1 MTQFGIWKSCLAV
14 QGMPS
19 GVITYKESEG
29 SDSTGEASYIPAP
42 QPRHTDP
49 EVQTCSL
56 HDHKAP
62 LNRLCFNKIKST
74 TNINKAPL
82 NQLCLNKIKNTT
94 NIDKAPVKYSLPK
107 KKKKKSLLW
116 SSSHLQT
123 WANSVSTLDIHSLS
137 AVDQKVGP
145 GWLPAWIRSCK

>member
-19 GVITYKESEG
+19 GVIMYKESEG

-107 KKKKKSLLW
+107 KKKKNPYCGP
-116 SSSHLQT
+116 HHTYRPGQ
-123 WANSVSTLDIHSLS
+123 ILS
-137 AVDQKVGP
+137 QP
-145 GWLPAWIRSCK
+145 WTSIRSVLLTRK

>member
-1 MTQFGIWKSCLAV
+1 M
-14 QGMPS
+14 
-19 GVITYKESEG
+19 YKESEG

-56 HDHKAP
+56 HDHKSP

-94 NIDKAPVKYSLPK
+94 NIDEAPVKYSLPK
-107 KKKKKSLLW
+107 KKKKKIPIVVLITPTDLGKFC
-116 SSSHLQT
+116 L
-123 WANSVSTLDIHSLS
+123 N
-137 AVDQKVGP
+137 P
-145 GWLPAWIRSCK
+145 GHPFTQCC